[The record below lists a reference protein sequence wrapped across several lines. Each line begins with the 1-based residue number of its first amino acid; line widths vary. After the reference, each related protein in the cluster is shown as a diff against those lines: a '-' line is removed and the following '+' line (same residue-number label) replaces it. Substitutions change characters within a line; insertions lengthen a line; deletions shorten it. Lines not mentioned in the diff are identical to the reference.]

1 MNSFYNVLMNFWKR
15 RHFGGMGFQC
25 RDKNPLGFIKKII
38 IRVLKMSKNAAD
50 ITMQCAWSNQAHC
63 IVGYSTPH

>member
-50 ITMQCAWSNQAHC
+50 ITMQCA
-63 IVGYSTPH
+63 